1 MMKYGTTIVL
11 ALVLGLSANVS
22 AFTVSPAFA
31 TSRPQQLQ
39 QQERFM
45 AAGDDDAPGALV
57 PIKEETVE
65 FTSGVLG
72 GIAGLLVGGPVLAL
86 IGAAAANFV
95 AKTEGEASDVVTAV
109 SKSTI
114 QIFNYLTN
122 IDQKY
127 ELLSKAKDSLNAA
140 LEKLKQQETVDP
152 DAIAKVEDALSTT
165 TKKLTEINDEYDLV
179 GGSVTALGVV
189 GELVEK
195 AITKAGE
202 LNAEYKLTDK
212 AVDSLKVAVEKAKDA
227 AANRS
232 F

>member
-1 MMKYGTTIVL
+1 MKVATVVL
-11 ALVLGLSANVS
+11 AIVGLCATSAS
-22 AFTVSPAFA
+22 AFTVAPPAFS
-31 TSRPQQLQ
+31 TSRPQQL
-39 QQERFM
+39 RM
-45 AAGDDDAPGALV
+45 AGDDEGGQLV
-57 PIKEETVE
+57 PLKQETVE

-72 GIAGLLVGGPVLAL
+72 GIAGLVLGGPVLAL

-95 AKTEGEASDVVTAV
+95 SKTDGEAADVVTAV

-114 QIFNYLTN
+114 QVFNYLTN

-127 ELLSKAKDSLNAA
+127 ELLSKAKDSLSSA
-140 LEKLKQQETVDP
+140 LDKLKNQETIDP
-152 DAIAKVEDALSTT
+152 DAVAKVEDALATT
-165 TKKLTEINDEYDLV
+165 TKKITEINDEYDLV

-212 AVDSLKVAVEKAKDA
+212 AVESLKSAVEKAKDA
-227 AANRS
+227 SSNRS